1 MAVDLATI
9 GIELATQKLKEG
21 LRELEKLQGVA
32 NKTADAADGI
42 GKSSDVAFGKTAA
55 GAKRAAQEVKRL
67 QDQSVSAFDR
77 LKTSANGTAS
87 AFDRLQRIAVGGFV
101 GGALAKGLISSIDA
115 YTKFT
120 SQLKLATEGQ
130 QEYNTALDKVRAISK
145 AAQSDIGAIGVLYAR
160 IARNTAELGITQE
173 RVGKITEAV
182 GLALK
187 SNGASAAEASSA
199 MLQLSQA
206 FGSGFLRGE
215 EFNAVNEA
223 APNLLKAVAEQLRVS
238 QGALKKMAEEG
249 LITSQVLAIAL
260 PNALEKFRK
269 EAAQVQTISGA
280 FVNLRNEFTLL
291 LGSSAEASGGIK
303 LISSA
308 VNGLANSLE
317 ELVNIA
323 LIFGGLAVAAKLGKI
338 AGAAI
343 EATKATLALSAAQAA
358 ANGASIAGAGATA
371 LATRALGFLGGPIGI
386 AISALGLAA
395 TAWNYFSSSS
405 EDATKKVEESA
416 TGNTAAVRL
425 NTSEVIEFLDQQIAK
440 YKELEVAANKV
451 TLKDTVADQKSFVAE
466 QIRLLQ
472 QENTF
477 NGQTIASTAA
487 KNEIL
492 RVLGGQYNQLTIKT
506 NELDVAQKKAF
517 SKEAAQL
524 VEKYNEKFADSAGKA
539 DAAIKAAR
547 LEFEKL
553 GQALPPELEKKI
565 RDSFVKPSKDAENAL
580 KQSAKAR
587 EAFIETLRTE
597 QTQLEASIAT
607 QGKLSEYDKDRIKAM
622 QIFGEQLP
630 QQVENQLLINK
641 TLREE
646 AELREQI
653 AKDEAKAIADGEKRI
668 DDIIEQAQQIE
679 RQNRVYGL
687 GKDAVEELIIAEL
700 ERKKVG
706 ASPEIVAQLEREI
719 EARQRLAGALNQEES
734 FKAAEKAAKEAEREF
749 DRVTDEIGKN
759 LAEALLSGGKD
770 GTKKLGEYMKRYFLQ
785 LVIRTQIEP
794 IIKQAAGGILGGGSG
809 QGFSMQGLAG
819 ALGSLSTFSTGGA
832 FGTAL
837 SQGLESLA
845 LNPALLEKIGNGIF
859 FNSSSDILSGLGRD
873 LATSATSISSFAGQI
888 APYAGSIAAV
898 LQGDIKGGLGSA
910 AGTYIGGAIA
920 GPIGAAIGSYLGG
933 MLGGGGKISATTLPG
948 SVGANI
954 AAQIEAQYMA
964 TVKALGGR
972 AADATFAAGGNT
984 GRQGQNPNFTAYA
997 SVGGRQVYNSG
1008 QSFGGDGLFLRG
1020 EIALNEQNVAA
1031 QALRATI
1038 AALKETNFAANVNAF
1053 FDTVNAA
1060 GASIEQLGKALET
1073 AQLLT
1078 FVNKE
1083 FRSLGG
1089 ALATLADASVETIG
1103 QFFAVTGGMENL
1115 SNGITAFFDAFY
1127 TEQEKS
1133 ARLLNQVTNAFAE
1146 LGKPLPSTRQELR
1159 ALVDGLDLRNAADQQ
1174 IYATILQLTPALNAL
1189 LPAFDGVGDSV
1200 EGLLTQIT
1208 GTVTTSIDKQIDL
1221 SKRAAG
1227 QARDA
1232 SRVYQD
1238 LAKSL
1243 RAVASS
1249 FFVRGNVQAESQQ
1262 FQSTFTS
1269 AIGGDTDALG
1279 KIGGQATQYLESF
1292 ANRAST
1298 STQVAIEAARVRV
1311 QIEQA
1316 AAVADALGVGAD
1328 VQERLFN
1335 IQTQALEVVKEQL
1348 QSGNLTLETLQ
1359 SHTALLEQIGVRIA
1373 ASGSL
1378 VAGATY
1384 GAAGNV
1390 QGALFDANGNVVAQL
1405 SSDTIVAI
1413 QALQNQSAQITRGAQ
1428 SAADSQSIKF
1438 NNTITGQT
1446 ASLTGLTKEQISELQ
1461 DIQGIGSQALSVS
1474 DLIAQFTGGSE
1485 DLLNAVLGRL
1495 NAQETGTVDIVSQL
1509 QRGNIEIGNYLTQLI
1524 AAVKQQSEAAA
1535 AELKRKQ
1542 DLESAQSKLAEIAK
1556 NREGA
1561 ISGVS
1566 KSSQDIFGLA
1576 AKYGVF
1582 LNADQG
1588 APLLQNT
1595 AKFGVNSQGL
1605 FDAIFNQI
1613 STSGGDPAGFKR
1625 EFYATGGLYS
1635 QTYGRSGE
1643 LGNYLTEIEAQRDLV
1658 RSLGGVPQF
1667 ANGGMFG
1674 GGMRIVGERGP
1685 ELEATGPARY
1695 WNAAQTRM
1703 MMSSGGGN
1711 ADLVMEMR
1719 ATRLE
1724 IFRFREESAQYDY
1737 AIAKN
1742 TMSMDRR
1749 FERFDDGDRLRIS
1762 VDQEA
1767 GETVN
1772 VTVVA

>member
-1 MAVDLATI
+1 MVQDLSTI
-9 GIELATQKLKEG
+9 GISMETSRLKAGLSDLDSVQKS
-21 LRELEKLQGVA
+21 A
-32 NKTADAADGI
+32 NKAADAADRMGVVSAKAAPKVYDFAN
-42 GKSSDVAFGKTAA
+42 KSS
-55 GAKRAAQEVKRL
+55 
-67 QDQSVSAFDR
+67 SAFDR
-77 LKTSANGTAS
+77 LNRSVNNTGG
-87 AFDRLQRIAVGGFV
+87 AFDRLQRLAVGGFV
-101 GGALAKGLISSIDA
+101 GGALLTGIISSIDS
-115 YTKFT
+115 YTKYT
-120 SQLKLATEGQ
+120 AQLKLATSGQ
-130 QEYNTALDKVRAISK
+130 DAYNNALKTTKEIAR
-145 AAQSDIGAIGVLYAR
+145 AAQSDIGIIGTLYAR
-160 IARNTAELGITQE
+160 ISRNTEQLGFSQQK
-173 RVGKITEAV
+173 VGQITESVA
-182 GLALK
+182 LALK
-187 SNGASAAEASSA
+187 ANGATVNESSSA
-199 MLQLSQA
+199 ILQLSQA
-206 FGSGFLRGE
+206 FGAGVLRGE

-223 APNLLKAVAEQLRVS
+223 APNLIKAIADSLGRPIGEMRKL
-238 QGALKKMAEEG
+238 AEEG
-249 LITSQVLAIAL
+249 KLTSDILGIAL
-260 PNALEKFRK
+260 PEALEQFRK
-269 EAAQVQTISGA
+269 EAAQVQTIGGA
-280 FVNLRNEFTLL
+280 FVNLRTSVAQLFGEVANNTGVITSLA
-291 LGSSAEASGGIK
+291 GAI
-303 LISSA
+303 
-308 VNGLANSLE
+308 NGLSEIVASSGPA
-317 ELVNIA
+317 IT
-323 LIFGGLAVAAKLGKI
+323 GLL
-338 AGAAI
+338 
-343 EATKATLALSAAQAA
+343 T
-358 ANGASIAGAGATA
+358 
-371 LATRALGFLGGPIGI
+371 
-386 AISALGLAA
+386 GLAA
-395 TAWNYFSSSS
+395 ASVVAGMAALASNIGLV
-405 EDATKKVEESA
+405 ASA
-416 TGNTAAVRL
+416 VRGLAIAMLLLSANPVALAILGIGAAVGGFAYLDAKRKKIEE
-425 NTSEVIEFLDQQIAK
+425 NTSAIQKLSEKSRQLAEVEAQLSQVRNSDGSIKAG
-440 YKELEVAANKV
+440 ANRLV
-451 TLKDTVADQKSFVAE
+451 VRD
-466 QIRLLQ
+466 LLQ
-472 QENTF
+472 QELR
-477 NGQTIASTAA
+477 IKKEMAALEESRAA
-487 KNEIL
+487 KAPNEA
-492 RVLGGQYNQLTIKT
+492 
-506 NELDVAQKKAF
+506 AQKKLADNEAF
-517 SKEAAQL
+517 AALTAQL
-524 VEKYNEKFADSAGKA
+524 DLEDQVAKELERIAKLEKERGAAAASAAK
-539 DAAIKAAR
+539 
-547 LEFEKL
+547 
-553 GQALPPELEKKI
+553 QALQRKL
-565 RDSFVKPSKDAENAL
+565 D
-580 KQSAKAR
+580 
-587 EAFIETLRTE
+587 FIETLRTE

-630 QQVENQLLINK
+630 HQVENQLLINK

-933 MLGGGGKISATTLPG
+933 MLGGGGKISATALPG

-972 AADATFAAGGNT
+972 AADASFAAGGNT

-1200 EGLLTQIT
+1200 EGLLQKIT
-1208 GTVTTSIDKQIDL
+1208 NSVTEAIDKQIDL
-1221 SKRAAG
+1221 SKRAAD

-1232 SRVYQD
+1232 
-1238 LAKSL
+1238 AKSYRELSESLLKIGRGLLSAVSGTQQANL
-1243 RAVASS
+1243 R
-1249 FFVRGNVQAESQQ
+1249 QQ
-1262 FQSTFTS
+1262 FNDTFRL
-1269 AIGGDTDALG
+1269 AMQGDRTALG
-1279 KIGGQATQYLESF
+1279 ALGGQATSLVDSLGTTAGSRVELAGQTALI
-1292 ANRAST
+1292 NLQLQQASE
-1298 STQVAIEAARVRV
+1298 VARVLGI
-1311 QIEQA
+1311 QNDYQA
-1316 AAVADALGVGAD
+1316 
-1328 VQERLFN
+1328 QLFD
-1335 IQTQALEVVKEQL
+1335 IQTAALDVLREQL
-1348 QSGNLTLETLQ
+1348 QSGNVTEEILRKHSE
-1359 SHTALLEQIGVRIA
+1359 LLGSIGAEITR
-1373 ASGSL
+1373 SGSL
-1378 VAGATY
+1378 TVGQLLEVEA
-1384 GAAGNV
+1384 
-1390 QGALFDANGNVVAQL
+1390 AQL
-1405 SSDTIVAI
+1405 
-1413 QALQNQSAQITRGAQ
+1413 
-1428 SAADSQSIKF
+1428 
-1438 NNTITGQT
+1438 QT
-1446 ASLTGLTKEQISELQ
+1446 VG
-1461 DIQGIGSQALSVS
+1461 VS

-1643 LGNYLTEIEAQRDLV
+1643 LGNYLTEIKAQRDLV

-1749 FERFDDGDRLRIS
+1749 LERWDDGDRCRTF